1 MALPPRGAPGEVP
14 RHCSE
19 LGALLRC
26 RDGGDK
32 EPPRA
37 GVSPAP
43 GISKPCMRLG
53 QSQRPPTQV
62 THTPHP
68 FPAVTRGFLGLSG
81 RNRERAG
88 LPGVVS
94 QPRGWHHHSVTV
106 LAPPIDPA
114 ITLSSCPG
122 TPLWALPPWGGL
134 SRGTAVALVT
144 HGAPVG
150 AISTR
155 GRKGEPKPWCCQAD
169 VTGDTAGPGAW
180 PWLHVPGALSL
191 TPRPRVVPWDV
202 TQSRSLLH
210 IALHSSAGGSA
221 EQAEERPR

>member
-19 LGALLRC
+19 PGALPRC

-32 EPPRA
+32 EPPRV

-43 GISKPCMRLG
+43 GISKPCMWLG
-53 QSQRPPTQV
+53 QPQRPPTRV
-62 THTPHP
+62 TRAPHLS
-68 FPAVTRGFLGLSG
+68 PAVTQCFLGLAG

-94 QPRGWHHHSVTV
+94 QSCGWHHCSVTV

-122 TPLWALPPWGGL
+122 TPLWALPLRGGL
-134 SRGTAVALVT
+134 SRDTAVALVT
-144 HGAPVG
+144 NGAPVG
-150 AISTR
+150 AVSTR

-169 VTGDTAGPGAW
+169 MTGDTAGPGAL

-191 TPRPRVVPWDV
+191 TPRPRTVPRDV
-202 TQSRSLLH
+202 TQSRSLLYVT
-210 IALHSSAGGSA
+210 LRGSAGGSA
-221 EQAEERPR
+221 EQAEEWPR